1 MSIQNYTQTRD
12 DYPKTMDEFL
22 EQGWDARIKSR
33 FMSWKFRDLINNPDD
48 MLQDILT
55 QMLATKYLDRYDP
68 QKRVFEVYIFEFVS
82 NFLKKRY
89 QRENTRHGKYITSAA
104 SLVASSGDDE
114 NYGRTGEVYMDNLNL
129 YEEDI
134 EDNIAVKVA
143 KENLLRYLE
152 KAFTAN
158 SSTTLSDGTVICRDP
173 ATLFRYI
180 ENDFSVKE
188 VAELMGV
195 SCQFIYTLRNKI
207 RTSPEGLQLREA
219 LIDAIYG

>member
-1 MSIQNYTQTRD
+1 MAIQNYTQTRD
-12 DYPKTMDEFL
+12 QYPRTMEEFL

-33 FMSWKFRDLINNPDD
+33 FLSWKFRDLNNNPED

-55 QMLATKYLDRYDP
+55 QILETNYLDRYDP
-68 QKRVFEVYIFEFVS
+68 KKRVFEVYIFEFVS

-104 SLVASSGDDE
+104 SLVPSSSDEE

-134 EDNIAVKVA
+134 EESIAVKVA
-143 KENLLRYLE
+143 KENLLKFLE

-158 SSTTLSDGTVICRDP
+158 SSITLSDGTVINRDP

-180 ENDFSVKE
+180 DNDYTIKE
-188 VAELMGV
+188 VADLMGV

-207 RTSPEGLQLREA
+207 RTSPEGVQLREA